1 MALNNFANLKSSIA
15 NWLGRSDLTNE
26 ITDFVA
32 LAEQDFNSKFANSG
46 YNKMINLS
54 TLSVN
59 DEIESLP
66 SGFLG
71 VASIYIDG
79 SEKNTLQYVSPE
91 TAFSMYGGS
100 LVGQPEVYTIIGDNI
115 HFYPMPDSTYSVK
128 MYYYKK
134 FDALVNDNDTN
145 DILTNH
151 ADVYLYGSLYFSHTF
166 IRGIDAGI
174 VQEWLSF
181 YNNGVERVVAL
192 NLKNKYNQD
201 APLIMRSTVN
211 EE

>member
-26 ITDFVA
+26 ITDFIA
-32 LAEQDFNSKFANSG
+32 LAEQDFNSKLANAG
-46 YNKMINLS
+46 YNKMINLE

-59 DEIESLP
+59 NEIQALP
-66 SGFLG
+66 TGFLG
-71 VASIYIDG
+71 VVSIYID
-79 SEKNTLQYVSPE
+79 SNKKNSLQYVTPE

-100 LVGQPEVYTIIGDNI
+100 LVGQPEVYTIISDNI

-128 MYYYKK
+128 MYYIKK
-134 FDALVNDNDTN
+134 FDVLANDADTN
-145 DILTNH
+145 DILSNH
-151 ADVYLYGSLYFSHTF
+151 SDIYLYGSLYFSHTF
-166 IRGIDAGI
+166 IRGIDPTI
-174 VQEWLSF
+174 IQEWLSF

-192 NLKNKYNQD
+192 NAKNKYNQD

>member
-32 LAEQDFNSKFANSG
+32 LAEQDFNSKLANSG
-46 YNKMINLS
+46 YNKMINLA

-79 SEKNTLQYVSPE
+79 SK
-91 TAFSMYGGS
+91 
-100 LVGQPEVYTIIGDNI
+100 
-115 HFYPMPDSTYSVK
+115 
-128 MYYYKK
+128 KK
-134 FDALVNDNDTN
+134 FIA
-145 DILTNH
+145 ICLTRN
-151 ADVYLYGSLYFSHTF
+151 S
-166 IRGIDAGI
+166 I
-174 VQEWLSF
+174 
-181 YNNGVERVVAL
+181 
-192 NLKNKYNQD
+192 
-201 APLIMRSTVN
+201 
-211 EE
+211 